1 MPEPVGGALPPA
13 VAFVELATGLNRWEE
28 TSQRWVPAQAEW
40 EQTSEG
46 YFIARKTAHR
56 VILTPNLNTVGAAQ
70 VLAPDGVRLRATPLA
85 LAYRD
90 ARTSESV
97 VLATIQDC
105 RGVWVSATEVE
116 YPQAFAGTAATVL
129 YRLDRDR
136 FEQEVILQERLPR
149 PEELGLEPASTWL
162 VVISEFYEVSAPV
175 PVASDSTAGSGQ
187 DWLSFGVMALAP
199 GKAFLLDEDA
209 EETVP
214 VLKHWE
220 TADGRSF
227 LVEAVDYTAV
237 RALLEGL
244 PEPDQARARA
254 PRTRGG
260 RVAGGWPIR
269 PTEHE
274 TRSGVPRF
282 EEGRLVVDEVHW
294 ADRGQGSGDRLDL
307 AGPGSRGATE
317 PPRFAQADPHRGG
330 ERRGVVLDYL
340 LLTSQSNLTL
350 QGDTTYYVTG
360 TVNVQHLT
368 VEGGAV
374 VKYDTPA
381 TARVSVSSSV
391 TCRTGP
397 YRPAFFTHKY
407 DNTVGETV
415 ATGDPSASYVGY
427 PLLELAGSSGA
438 SLEHLRFRHAQTA
451 LKVHGASGAT
461 LTCRVR
467 HSQFV
472 RCATAWLT
480 YGVSSSYPVRLEAGN
495 LLMVNVGTA
504 FGGYLY
510 TGTVEHLT
518 VDGASVLATASSYY
532 GPGALALT
540 NSILAG
546 VTTLMGQAVSLN
558 GSYNGFWNC
567 PSFGSYQRIAQTPP
581 FWTIAA
587 GAHYLAGAEFV
598 NEGTF
603 AVSPSLRD
611 ELRRMTTR
619 GPTEITSLAE
629 LPSLNGLIGQAPW
642 IRADEI
648 TSLAPFLNWDFDK
661 VLVPQ
666 ELIEGQ
672 TGHRDGDVP
681 DLGYHYAPLDYC
693 WTGLTLERVLVLA
706 KGVAIGLYGAHGLDL
721 GPAARLISCGLPH
734 TPNQLVRLQAV
745 QEMAAAPYTDQ
756 SLLMTL
762 LRVGQVASPA
772 PEIVLRFSEV
782 SLSGAGTERRYV
794 LEANQATW
802 CQPSYPLGKLAV
814 SDCRL
819 WGAKLWLQPGYSGLQ
834 LALTNNLWGRAYLY
848 FDQKYYCGTAT
859 FPCCFFNN
867 LVYGG
872 LFAAYYGDPAT
883 SWVLKDNLFDRC
895 TFSVYGQATDN
906 SHNAYHQ
913 VGARMPGAHDD
924 ITLTSVNYLTG
935 PHGFHYYPN
944 SGTTGLRAL
953 VNAGSTSAG
962 ARDLYFFTTHEN
974 QAPEG
979 TTILDIGY
987 HYPPAVPF
995 LTVTTNL
1002 IGAVDLGYHPGNQSL
1017 IVSVNFHNGLPINFR
1032 RVASNGGVSDWS
1044 SASGYGFEVPSE
1056 CAQTTSGV
1064 FTMGETFLGEHPYF
1078 PSVPARIWRISPTG
1092 TLDGSPWVELR
1103 ESTGNPPRA
1112 EYDFKPQSLCLDT
1125 TGVFGGDLLVATGW
1139 LETDTGGNVWRVN
1152 RSNKSVTLLA
1162 ALTDCLE
1169 GLMVC
1174 PNNPSKYG
1182 STLAGKLLVG
1192 AGTRRLL
1199 HVIGPQGGHSSTDLG
1214 ITIFDLHTVAPA
1226 QSLYCLEFRY
1236 KAGTVNWPDHYTGQ
1250 SRLLKV
1256 SPEFFSNIAGDILLV
1271 RSGEATPVAYSPDGA
1286 LFLLRWDGTRYVS
1299 LQVSD
1304 DLPRILE
1311 HAVFAPVSLPATP

>member
-1 MPEPVGGALPPA
+1 MSFHFVTVGCACAAASLLEVQPSLAQELLQAVGPHHRVQFASASLPEPVGGASPPA

-56 VILTPNLNTVGAAQ
+56 VILTPNLNTVGAAD
-70 VLAPDGVRLRATPLA
+70 VLAPDGVRLRATPFA

-116 YPQAFAGTAATVL
+116 YPQAFAGTAAMVL

-162 VVISEFYEVSAPV
+162 VVISEFYEVSAPD

-209 EETVP
+209 EEAVP

-220 TADGRSF
+220 TAGGRSF
-227 LVEAVDYTAV
+227 LVEAVSYTAV

-254 PRTRGG
+254 PRTPGG
-260 RVAGGWPIR
+260 RLAWPIR
-269 PTEHE
+269 PAEHE
-274 TRSGVPRF
+274 TPEGVPRF

-340 LLTSQSNLTL
+340 VLTSQSSLTL

-397 YRPAFFTHKY
+397 YRPAFFTHKS

-438 SLEHLRFRHAQTA
+438 SLEHLRFR
-451 LKVHGASGAT
+451 
-461 LTCRVR
+461 
-467 HSQFV
+467 
-472 RCATAWLT
+472 
-480 YGVSSSYPVRLEAGN
+480 
-495 LLMVNVGTA
+495 
-504 FGGYLY
+504 
-510 TGTVEHLT
+510 
-518 VDGASVLATASSYY
+518 
-532 GPGALALT
+532 
-540 NSILAG
+540 
-546 VTTLMGQAVSLN
+546 
-558 GSYNGFWNC
+558 
-567 PSFGSYQRIAQTPP
+567 
-581 FWTIAA
+581 
-587 GAHYLAGAEFV
+587 
-598 NEGTF
+598 
-603 AVSPSLRD
+603 
-611 ELRRMTTR
+611 
-619 GPTEITSLAE
+619 
-629 LPSLNGLIGQAPW
+629 
-642 IRADEI
+642 
-648 TSLAPFLNWDFDK
+648 
-661 VLVPQ
+661 
-666 ELIEGQ
+666 
-672 TGHRDGDVP
+672 
-681 DLGYHYAPLDYC
+681 
-693 WTGLTLERVLVLA
+693 
-706 KGVAIGLYGAHGLDL
+706 
-721 GPAARLISCGLPH
+721 
-734 TPNQLVRLQAV
+734 
-745 QEMAAAPYTDQ
+745 
-756 SLLMTL
+756 
-762 LRVGQVASPA
+762 
-772 PEIVLRFSEV
+772 
-782 SLSGAGTERRYV
+782 
-794 LEANQATW
+794 
-802 CQPSYPLGKLAV
+802 
-814 SDCRL
+814 
-819 WGAKLWLQPGYSGLQ
+819 
-834 LALTNNLWGRAYLY
+834 
-848 FDQKYYCGTAT
+848 
-859 FPCCFFNN
+859 
-867 LVYGG
+867 
-872 LFAAYYGDPAT
+872 YGDPAT

-913 VGARMPGAHDD
+913 VGSRMPGAHDD

-1044 SASGYGFEVPSE
+1044 SAAGYGFEVPSE